1 MPHHRPTSKTQNEYF
16 DTGALDWLALCTPD
30 PILAARLV
38 AAIET
43 WSVEVAAITE

>member
-16 DTGALDWLALCTPD
+16 DTGAY